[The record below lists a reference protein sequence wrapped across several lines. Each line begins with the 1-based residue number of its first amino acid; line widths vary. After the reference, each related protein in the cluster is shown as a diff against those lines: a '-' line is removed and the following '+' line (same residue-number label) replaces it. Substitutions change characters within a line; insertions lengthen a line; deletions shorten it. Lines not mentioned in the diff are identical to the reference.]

1 MLTQNANLD
10 VVCTTIYDIIIYTCI
25 FIKYFGRYSSNLNL
39 AVCVEDVVQGVQV
52 AGINDVVVVQ
62 ISQVEEGLGVLPVLV
77 GDGLPQRHKLRLGHM
92 TVAFK
97 H

>member
-1 MLTQNANLD
+1 MLTQNTNLD
-10 VVCTTIYDIIIYTCI
+10 VVRTTIYDIIIYI

>member
-10 VVCTTIYDIIIYTCI
+10 VVRTTIHDIIIYI
-25 FIKYFGRYSSNLNL
+25 FIKYFGRYFSNLNL

-77 GDGLPQRHKLRLGHM
+77 GNGLPQRHKLRLGHM

>member
-10 VVCTTIYDIIIYTCI
+10 VVCTTIYDIIIYI
-25 FIKYFGRYSSNLNL
+25 FIKYFGRYSRNLNL
-39 AVCVEDVVQGVQV
+39 AVCVEDVVQGVQI

-92 TVAFK
+92 TVAFN